1 MKNFNYLLRGSV
13 AFLVAALAYL
23 SIVLR
28 NRKVLSAEIDK
39 YADKAPDRKVSEE
52 EKTQIL
58 VKTHQMIM
66 KPLKT
71 MMIFF
76 VIGIILGIIGIFTR

>member
-13 AFLVAALAYL
+13 AFIVAALAYL

-28 NRKVLSAEIDK
+28 NRKALSKEIDE

-52 EKTQIL
+52 EKNNIL
-58 VKTHQMIM
+58 AKTHQMIL

-71 MMIFF
+71 TMIFF
-76 VIGIILGIIGIFTR
+76 VIGIILGIIGLFID